1 MRTRILLL
9 IKTGRIYQED
19 LRGSCPARP
28 LRRLTL
34 PCWTGDGLAGDN
46 FDGRLPT
53 PITRGRDATTDFT
66 CSRFERS
73 AADDPGQPDVF
84 TTLHP
89 KEKERQC
96 GQDRGTGRRD

>member
-66 CSRFERS
+66 CSRDRDGDVGQFEC
-73 AADDPGQPDVF
+73 AGAIIM
-84 TTLHP
+84 
-89 KEKERQC
+89 C
-96 GQDRGTGRRD
+96 GAMQRIPLAGRMT